1 MGAPWETA
9 CILTLRRAVTL
20 ALLAIA
26 LRPTAAGAGDDGQRL
41 YEDACATC
49 HGLDGK
55 GAPEGSSIAV
65 ALPDFTDCNTATR
78 EPDAD
83 WSALA
88 AHGGAFLGMSPQMPA
103 FGDVLSAEEIRAILN
118 YLRQFCRDPSWPRG
132 ELNFRRPVF
141 VTKAFPEDEAVIAP
155 SFAQATGERTYD
167 AELSGEMRI
176 GARGQVELTVPL
188 SLIDPDGGP
197 TVGGFGDLGFAY
209 KHVVFASLPMRTI
222 FSLATDLIMPSGD
235 RGRGLGDGT
244 TTIEPAVL
252 SGHGLPGGFVLQ
264 TQFRAVLPIDVN
276 RAPRHFLYRFA
287 LQYPLGPRKNALV
300 PALEFESAQK
310 IDGAFQD
317 YTVLA
322 PTLYVPLSQRGH
334 LALGLGAQ
342 IPVSD
347 HRPFD
352 YRLGAFFLWEYL
364 DGGIWW

>member
-1 MGAPWETA
+1 MISRFCLAVVLVVVVALPARVTFAAP
-9 CILTLRRAVTL
+9 
-20 ALLAIA
+20 
-26 LRPTAAGAGDDGQRL
+26 DGKQL
-41 YEDACATC
+41 FEDACATC

-55 GAPEGSSIAV
+55 GAPAGSSIAV
-65 ALPDFTDCNTATR
+65 PLPDFTDCNTVTR

-83 WSALA
+83 WGALA
-88 AHGGAFLGMSPQMPA
+88 AHGGAFLGMSSQMPA
-103 FGDVLSAEEIRAILN
+103 FGDVLSRDEIQAILD
-118 YLRQFCRDPSWPRG
+118 YIRRFCDDPSWPRG

-155 SFAQATGERTYD
+155 GFTQATGERSYD
-167 AELSGEMRI
+167 AEISAETRI
-176 GARGQVELTVPL
+176 GARGQIELTVPL
-188 SLIDPDGGP
+188 SLIDPIGGP
-197 TVGGFGDLGFAY
+197 TVGGFGDLGLAY
-209 KHVVFASLPMRTI
+209 KHVVFASLPLRTI

-235 RGRGLGDGT
+235 HARGLGDGT
-244 TTIEPAVL
+244 TTFEPAVL

-310 IDGAFQD
+310 IEGVFRD

-322 PTLYVPLSQRGH
+322 PTLYIPLSQRGH
-334 LALGLGAQ
+334 LAIGLGGQ

-347 HRPFD
+347 RRSFD